1 MKYKHIIYL
10 LIALVTPMLAYA
22 AGDMQA
28 IFEKGNQ
35 QYAKGNYKEAMADYQ
50 QILQTGY
57 QSVPVYFNMGN
68 ASFKNGD
75 IPSAIYYYEKAHKL
89 SPGDD
94 DVNFNI
100 QFANLRTTDKIDI
113 APEFFLLKWW
123 KGFILMFSGTTL
135 AVWSI
140 LFILLASVALI
151 TYMFT
156 YSVTI
161 KKASFYSTFILFVIG
176 LFFIFVG
183 NRQVNYFDT
192 HHQAI
197 IFSGAVTVKSG
208 PANAAKSLFLIHEGT
223 KVDVLEN
230 NNSWTKIRLPN
241 GNEGWIV
248 ASDAKEI

>member
-1 MKYKHIIYL
+1 MKYKHLIYL
-10 LIALVTPMLAYA
+10 LIAFAMPMLAHA
-22 AGDMQA
+22 ADNMQA
-28 IFEKGNQ
+28 LFEKGNQ
-35 QYAKGNYKEAMADYQ
+35 QYAKGNYKEAIADYQ
-50 QILQTGY
+50 QILKVGY

-94 DVNFNI
+94 DINFNI
-100 QFANLRTTDKIDI
+100 QFANLRTTDKIDV
-113 APEFFLLKWW
+113 APEFFLVKWW
-123 KGFILMFSGTTL
+123 NSFILMFSATTL

-140 LFILLASVALI
+140 VFILLASGALI
-151 TYMFT
+151 MYIFT

-161 KKASFYSTFILFVIG
+161 KKASFYSTFILFIIG
-176 LFFIFVG
+176 LFIIFMG

-197 IFSGAVTVKSG
+197 IFSGAVTVKSS
-208 PANAAKSLFLIHEGT
+208 PADAAKSLFVIHEGT

-230 NNSWTKIRLPN
+230 NSNWTKIRLPN

-248 ASDAKEI
+248 VGDAKEI